1 MFKSAR
7 VSPVGLSRASE
18 GQSRASAELH
28 TYGLEFHLHKLEQL
42 NKPLECIISH
52 FHTYIINFA
61 GAREYPNA

>member
-18 GQSRASAELH
+18 GETRASTESH
-28 TYGLEFHLHKLEQL
+28 TYGIEFHLHKLEQL
-42 NKPLECIISH
+42 NKPLESIISH